1 MLKRKGAA
9 AKRVSVPGVAPG
21 LTLPTEKKE
30 ALKDLLRFS
39 QMLYGREKIGK
50 STHYASYPDSIF
62 FATEPGVKGLEIY
75 ELNAEGGGVRDW
87 DIFLKGIKL
96 LEDNPDS
103 FRFVIVDTVDEAYSH
118 CLDWVC
124 KNRGIEYPG
133 QDDQGREDFG
143 KSWRA
148 VRKEFT
154 SAIHRILRTGRG
166 VAFTS
171 HSKEETVKSKSG
183 VSYQR
188 VYPTISRQ
196 GREVIEALVDF
207 YFYCEYVR
215 DMMGNTQRVIFT
227 HGDEM
232 VWAGCR
238 PVAGI
243 NLPQFLPL
251 TEEGGFELLQA
262 AFDGEDVGIA
272 PEKLMPANTTAA
284 PAKKLIQKSR
294 AAVGKKD

>member
-1 MLKRKGAA
+1 MALARKGPV
-9 AKRVSVPGVAPG
+9 KRTVSAPGVAPG
-21 LTLPTEKKE
+21 LALPTERKA
-30 ALKDLLRFS
+30 ALRDLLQFS
-39 QMLYGREKIGK
+39 QILYGREKIGK
-50 STHYASYPDSIF
+50 STHYASYPDSLF
-62 FATEPGVKGLEIY
+62 FATEPGVKGLEVFS
-75 ELNAEGGGVRDW
+75 LNEDEGVRDW
-87 DIFLKGIKL
+87 DMFLKGIKL
-96 LEDNPDS
+96 LEDNPTS
-103 FRFVIVDTVDEAYSH
+103 FRFIIIDTVDEAYSH

-124 KNRGIEYPG
+124 KRRGIEYPG

-154 SAIHRILRTGRG
+154 TAIHRILRTGRG

-238 PVAGI
+238 PVAGV

-251 TEEGGFELLQA
+251 TEAGGYELLQS
-262 AFDGEDVGIA
+262 AFNGEDVGIPPA
-272 PEKLMPANTTAA
+272 QLLPANTTAA
-284 PAKKLIQKSR
+284 PAKKLLQKSR
-294 AAVGKKD
+294 AAVGKA